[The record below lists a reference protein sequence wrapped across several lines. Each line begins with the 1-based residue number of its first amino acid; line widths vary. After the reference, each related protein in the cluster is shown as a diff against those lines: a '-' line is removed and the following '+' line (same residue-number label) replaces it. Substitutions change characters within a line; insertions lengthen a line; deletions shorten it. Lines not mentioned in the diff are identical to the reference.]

1 LLALLAA
8 AIGKVLAPRAGGL
21 LLSAALKSTYGLQ
34 VSWSAALVFAF
45 LLDLLL
51 GVLIIARGRLRGG
64 TEALCVLSLG
74 LIAHHATA
82 LAAGTAGSCGC
93 FGAGLELPAAVP
105 ALLAGAML
113 LLALH
118 DGRMGLETSG
128 SPSVRPALRW
138 PVLAWA
144 LVPFVGTAL
153 LAPLAAAALE
163 RPAESVSRE
172 IRARDTWLF
181 VFNPHCESCL
191 AEARSLGPLASR
203 GEVTGIA
210 PAGVDGRERFFQRLG
225 YRMPVEV
232 VAGDLWFDL
241 IESAPPAY
249 YRVDS
254 AGKLVAVDRSALL
267 AAVR

>member
-1 LLALLAA
+1 MGHHPRGLAMDASVFIDRQGRRYEVQPHWEKLY
-8 AIGKVLAPRAGGL
+8 GGP
-21 LLSAALKSTYGLQ
+21 GHC
-34 VSWSAALVFAF
+34 V
-45 LLDLLL
+45 
-51 GVLIIARGRLRGG
+51 GPARTQQGRLLRQVICDLERAHIFRRILTPLLEHRRLGWLVLWG
-64 TEALCVLSLG
+64 TG
-74 LIAHHATA
+74 L
-82 LAAGTAGSCGC
+82 
-93 FGAGLELPAAVP
+93 
-105 ALLAGAML
+105 LLAGAML